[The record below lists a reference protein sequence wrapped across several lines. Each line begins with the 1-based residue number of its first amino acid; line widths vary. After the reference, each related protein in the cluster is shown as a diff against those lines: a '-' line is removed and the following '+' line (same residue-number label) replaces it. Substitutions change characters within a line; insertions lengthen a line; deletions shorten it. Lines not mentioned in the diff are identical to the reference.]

1 MHAVCS
7 VRRKFKRVGFFR
19 LTGLTRPLPIRVPS
33 VQYAGQ
39 EARSW
44 FDESDGWLNSNA
56 TDPMDTEPFGRSE
69 SAEIRYSK
77 RCDCGLFDGEWCN
90 CVR

>member
-1 MHAVCS
+1 MMHAVCS
-7 VRRKFKRVGFFR
+7 VRHRFKKVDFFR
-19 LTGLTRPLPIRVPS
+19 FTGLTRPLPVRVPS
-33 VQYAGQ
+33 VQYDGQ

-56 TDPMDTEPFGRSE
+56 TDPMDTEPFAPRSDK
-69 SAEIRYSK
+69 AEIRYS
-77 RCDCGLFDGEWCN
+77 RCECSLAVEWCN